1 MVRVKNDGRA
11 SNPVFTAAK
20 IIAITLLLTL
30 FYLWSRLEVISLG
43 YDIARANKEQAEF
56 VNENKRLKLEILSL
70 KSPQR
75 IEALASERLGLV
87 YPKGGAIDNSKEISK
102 SPHQR
107 FGVGVNLLNG
117 TL

>member
-1 MVRVKNDGRA
+1 MFNNAAVRKIFYPKSLSQQMVRVKNDGRA

-20 IIAITLLLTL
+20 IIAITLLITL
-30 FYLWSRLEVISLG
+30 CYLWSRLEVISLG

-75 IEALASERLGLV
+75 IEALVSERLGLV
-87 YPKGGAIDNSKEISK
+87 YPRGEQLIIVKK
-102 SPHQR
+102 
-107 FGVGVNLLNG
+107 
-117 TL
+117 

>member
-1 MVRVKNDGRA
+1 MFNNAAVR
-11 SNPVFTAAK
+11 
-20 IIAITLLLTL
+20 IIAITLLITL

-75 IEALASERLGLV
+75 IEALVSERLGLV
-87 YPKGGAIDNSKEISK
+87 YPRGGQLIIVKKKANPRTKDLVGGETSLKGL
-102 SPHQR
+102 
-107 FGVGVNLLNG
+107 F
-117 TL
+117 